1 MDMIKEMI
9 NNMLGEYSK
18 FIQIQDDGTVKVF
31 VPEDVNN
38 PSMENAT
45 ELTLSKNEAI
55 SLMGLVTQPKQ
66 YEVCDSP
73 NNCRIIS
80 EKDPDFDVNKWIKLA
95 LGLLKNKYYVRLPI
109 TITTVREK
117 CPFDAKRKSK
127 EYCKVCK
134 AWKDPCSGLGIETTI
149 SSRKIGEDKMK
160 QIINII
166 K

>member
-1 MDMIKEMI
+1 MI

-66 YEVCDSP
+66 YEVLILQTIAESY
-73 NNCRIIS
+73 
-80 EKDPDFDVNKWIKLA
+80 
-95 LGLLKNKYYVRLPI
+95 LK
-109 TITTVREK
+109 
-117 CPFDAKRKSK
+117 
-127 EYCKVCK
+127 
-134 AWKDPCSGLGIETTI
+134 
-149 SSRKIGEDKMK
+149 KIL
-160 QIINII
+160 ILT
-166 K
+166 

>member
-66 YEVCDSP
+66 YEVCDSS

-80 EKDPDFDVNKWIKLA
+80 E
-95 LGLLKNKYYVRLPI
+95 
-109 TITTVREK
+109 
-117 CPFDAKRKSK
+117 
-127 EYCKVCK
+127 
-134 AWKDPCSGLGIETTI
+134 KDPCSGLGIETTI

>member
-95 LGLLKNKYYVRLPI
+95 LG
-109 TITTVREK
+109 TIK
-117 CPFDAKRKSK
+117 K
-127 EYCKVCK
+127 
-134 AWKDPCSGLGIETTI
+134 
-149 SSRKIGEDKMK
+149 
-160 QIINII
+160 
-166 K
+166 

>member
-1 MDMIKEMI
+1 MDVLGVNFMLTPFYCIKYATFFEYLRYMGMIKEMI

-18 FIQIQDDGTVKVF
+18 FIQIQDDGIIKVF

-45 ELTLSKNEAI
+45 ELTLSKNEVI

-66 YEVCDSP
+66 YEVCDSS

-95 LGLLKNKYYVRLPI
+95 LG
-109 TITTVREK
+109 TIK
-117 CPFDAKRKSK
+117 K
-127 EYCKVCK
+127 
-134 AWKDPCSGLGIETTI
+134 
-149 SSRKIGEDKMK
+149 
-160 QIINII
+160 
-166 K
+166 

>member
-1 MDMIKEMI
+1 MIKEMI

-66 YEVCDSP
+66 YEVCDSS

-80 EKDPDFDVNKWIKLA
+80 EKDPDFDVNLMLNGKAKNTAKYVKL
-95 LGLLKNKYYVRLPI
+95 G
-109 TITTVREK
+109 
-117 CPFDAKRKSK
+117 
-127 EYCKVCK
+127 
-134 AWKDPCSGLGIETTI
+134 
-149 SSRKIGEDKMK
+149 KILVQD
-160 QIINII
+160 
-166 K
+166 

>member
-1 MDMIKEMI
+1 MIKEMI

-38 PSMENAT
+38 PSMKNAT

-95 LGLLKNKYYVRLPI
+95 LG
-109 TITTVREK
+109 TVK
-117 CPFDAKRKSK
+117 K
-127 EYCKVCK
+127 
-134 AWKDPCSGLGIETTI
+134 
-149 SSRKIGEDKMK
+149 
-160 QIINII
+160 
-166 K
+166 

>member
-1 MDMIKEMI
+1 MI

-31 VPEDVNN
+31 VPEDVNDKTKK
-38 PSMENAT
+38 NAT

-95 LGLLKNKYYVRLPI
+95 LG
-109 TITTVREK
+109 TIK
-117 CPFDAKRKSK
+117 K
-127 EYCKVCK
+127 
-134 AWKDPCSGLGIETTI
+134 
-149 SSRKIGEDKMK
+149 
-160 QIINII
+160 
-166 K
+166 